1 MPTIIVID
9 NIMDKEI
16 GNGSI
21 FRIFFFGPFKI
32 VSPLLLLLFVNSQ
45 TQLQMEQERERESV
59 MKKKLFSYSQTYYD
73 HERNNLFFFSCSNS
87 ILFLYKKSCWL
98 KKLGKVSKIL
108 KMEEKF
114 YENVNQCRRKWIDSY
129 INTS

>member
-59 MKKKLFSYSQTYYD
+59 MKKKFIFLFSNLFNDYYN
-73 HERNNLFFFSCSNS
+73 HERNNLFFL
-87 ILFLYKKSCWL
+87 LF
-98 KKLGKVSKIL
+98 
-108 KMEEKF
+108 EF
-114 YENVNQCRRKWIDSY
+114 DSFL
-129 INTS
+129 I